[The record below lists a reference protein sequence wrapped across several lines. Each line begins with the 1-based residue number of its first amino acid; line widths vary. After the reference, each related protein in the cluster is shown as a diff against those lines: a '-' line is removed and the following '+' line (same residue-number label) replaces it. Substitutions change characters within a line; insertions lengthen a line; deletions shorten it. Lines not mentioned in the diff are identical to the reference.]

1 MTKDWNK
8 IVKSQKRVIAELKL
22 QNRQLEE
29 IANDYERKYASLA
42 KDWMFYFGGM
52 KRLME
57 RTGERRRASL
67 GKGT

>member
-1 MTKDWNK
+1 MAKDLNK

-29 IANDYERKYASLA
+29 IANDYERKYDSLA
-42 KDWMFYFGGM
+42 KVWMFYFGEM

-57 RTGERRRASL
+57 RTDERI